1 MKTITGITLLAAALS
16 LGATRPLAA
25 QKKAADTAH
34 AARAPKGQAAK
45 ESDEKK
51 LQAEAKI
58 SEADAQKTA
67 LAAVPGGKVEKH
79 ELEREDGKLIYSY
92 DIKVAGKSGVEE
104 VHVDA
109 ITGKVIKHEHEAPK
123 TEAAEKKAEAAKKKP

>member
-1 MKTITGITLLAAALS
+1 MKTIAGITLLAAALS

-34 AARAPKGQAAK
+34 AARAPKGQPAK

-58 SEADAQKTA
+58 SETDARKTA
-67 LAAVPGGKVEKH
+67 LAAVAGGKLEKH

-109 ITGKVIKHEHEAPK
+109 MTGKIIKREHESPSKEAK
-123 TEAAEKKAEAAKKKP
+123 EAASEKKKP